1 MPPFRWRGQDALT
14 TAGAKR
20 RLGDFELVNGGK
32 VRVHAI
38 GAVVALALALSG
50 GAPSW
55 AQNRRGEEHASH
67 SVPRPPRVQQG
78 HAGQWLRQHNNLPPE
93 QQRRALQS
101 DPQFR
106 NLPPQQKQ
114 HLENQLT
121 RFNSLPPQQR
131 QQMLRR
137 MDTFGHLTPEQKD
150 TARQMHSQM
159 QTLPAERRQAVRNA
173 IQALR
178 AMPPDARQRQIDSD
192 AYRRQFSPQ
201 ERSILGGASRLP
213 LAPAGPNGPE

>member
-1 MPPFRWRGQDALT
+1 M
-14 TAGAKR
+14 
-20 RLGDFELVNGGK
+20 
-32 VRVHAI
+32 RVHLI
-38 GAVVALALALSG
+38 GAVAALALALSG
-50 GAPSW
+50 VAPSW
-55 AQNRRGEEHASH
+55 AQNRQEHAAPH
-67 SVPRPPRVQQG
+67 SVPRPPRAQQG
-78 HAGQWLRQHNNLPPE
+78 HAGQWLRQHNNPE
-93 QQRRALQS
+93 QQRRALQA

-114 HLENQLT
+114 RLQNQLD
-121 RFNSLPPQQR
+121 RFNNLPPQQR
-131 QQMLRR
+131 QQWLRR
-137 MDTFGHLTPEQKD
+137 MDTFGHLTPDQKD

-159 QTLPAERRQAVRNA
+159 QQLPPERRQAVRNA

>member
-1 MPPFRWRGQDALT
+1 M
-14 TAGAKR
+14 
-20 RLGDFELVNGGK
+20 
-32 VRVHAI
+32 RVHLI
-38 GAVVALALALSG
+38 GAIAAFALALSG
-50 GAPSW
+50 VAPSW
-55 AQNRRGEEHASH
+55 AQNRQEHAAPH
-67 SVPRPPRVQQG
+67 SVPRPPRAQQG
-78 HAGQWLRQHNNLPPE
+78 HAGQWLRQHNNPE
-93 QQRRALQS
+93 QQRRALQA

-106 NLPPQQKQ
+106 SLPQQQ
-114 HLENQLT
+114 RQRLQNQLD
-121 RFNSLPPQQR
+121 RFNSLPAQQR

-150 TARQMHSQM
+150 TARQMHGQM
-159 QTLPAERRQAVRNA
+159 QQLPPERRQAVRNA

-178 AMPPDARQRQIDSD
+178 AMPPEARQRQIDSD